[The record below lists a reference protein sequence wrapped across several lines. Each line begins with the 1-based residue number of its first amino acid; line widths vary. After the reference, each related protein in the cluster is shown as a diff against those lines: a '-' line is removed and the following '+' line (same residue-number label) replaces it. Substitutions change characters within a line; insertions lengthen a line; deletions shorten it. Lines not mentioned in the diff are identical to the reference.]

1 VSQLLRWF
9 LLLIICGS
17 LRAASAFAE
26 PQGQLSLDLP
36 IGELLFVAEDIYSP
50 AATKVESTISPA
62 RKEQAQDCFRRARLA
77 CEQDDVGA
85 ALRLATQA
93 VYLNP
98 DHEDARRVLGYR
110 RIGDVWAGSY
120 AARRLD
126 KGEIWHSQFGWIPA
140 EDVARYEAGDR
151 RLGKQWISAEDDARR
166 HATIDRGWQ
175 IRTDHFRVI
184 TNYRRKDASEL
195 AVRLE
200 TLYQL
205 WQQLFGEFYL
215 DGPTLLRRFDG
226 NSISGYRSNPFHV
239 AYYGSREEYN
249 ATLRRQQPRIGI
261 TLGIYFD
268 KTRKSHFFAGPDQ
281 DPGTIYHEAVHQLF
295 YESARSSHHLGALA
309 NAWILEGVACY
320 FESLQEHQDPST
332 GRFFTLGTA
341 GAGRLP
347 AARHRRLVDDY
358 YVPLAELSAL
368 GMTDL
373 QRRTDIARLYSQSAG
388 LATFLIHGQDGKYRS
403 ALVKLLRLIYTGRDK
418 STSLQQLTGCDFAVL
433 DRQYREFLEQLPPP
447 AAEEAEEP
455 TK

>member
-9 LLLIICGS
+9 LLLLICGS
-17 LRAASAFAE
+17 LRSASAVAE
-26 PQGQLSLDLP
+26 PQEKLSLDLP
-36 IGELLFVAEDIYSP
+36 VGELLFVAQDIYSP
-50 AATKVESTISPA
+50 AASNAETHISPA

-77 CEQDDVGA
+77 CEQDDVGT

-93 VYLNP
+93 VYL
-98 DHEDARRVLGYR
+98 DSDFEDARRVLGYR
-110 RIGDVWAGSY
+110 RIGEVWAGSY

-126 KGEIWHSQFGWIPA
+126 KGEIWHSQFGWILA

-151 RLGKQWISAEDDARR
+151 RLGKQWITAKEDARR
-166 HATIDRGWQ
+166 HSTIDRGWQ

-226 NSISGYRSNPFHV
+226 KSISGYRSNPFHV
-239 AYYGSREEYN
+239 VYYGSREEYN

-341 GAGRLP
+341 AAGRLP

-433 DRQYREFLEQLPPP
+433 DRQYREFLEELPPP
-447 AAEEAEEP
+447 VVEQPA
-455 TK
+455 K

>member
-9 LLLIICGS
+9 MLLISCGG
-17 LRAASAFAE
+17 LTSAFAVAE
-26 PQGQLSLDLP
+26 PQEQLLLDLP
-36 IGELLFVAEDIYSP
+36 TGELLFVAADIYSP
-50 AATKVESTISPA
+50 AATKVESTISSA

-77 CEQDDVGA
+77 CEQNDVGT

-93 VYLNP
+93 VYLDP
-98 DHEDARRVLGYR
+98 DYEDARRVLGYQ
-110 RIGDVWAGSY
+110 RIGDNWAGSY
-120 AARRLD
+120 AARRLN
-126 KGEIWHSQFGWIPA
+126 KGEIWHSQFGWILG
-140 EDVARYEAGDR
+140 EDVARYEAGER
-151 RLGKQWISAEDDARR
+151 RLGKQWISTEDDARR

-184 TNYRRKDASEL
+184 TNYRRKDANEL

-226 NSISGYRSNPFHV
+226 KPISGYRSQPFHV
-239 AYYGSREEYN
+239 VYYGSREEYN

-295 YESARSSHHLGALA
+295 YESARASHHLGALS

-320 FESLQEHQDPST
+320 FESLQEHQDPAT

-347 AARHRRLVDDY
+347 AARHRRLVNDY

-368 GMTDL
+368 GMSDL

-388 LATFLIHGQDGKYRS
+388 LVTFLIHGQGGKYRS

-418 STSLQQLTGCDFAVL
+418 SISLQQLAGCDFAVL
-433 DRQYREFLEQLPPP
+433 DRQYREFLAELPPP
-447 AAEEAEEP
+447 PVEEQA
-455 TK
+455 K